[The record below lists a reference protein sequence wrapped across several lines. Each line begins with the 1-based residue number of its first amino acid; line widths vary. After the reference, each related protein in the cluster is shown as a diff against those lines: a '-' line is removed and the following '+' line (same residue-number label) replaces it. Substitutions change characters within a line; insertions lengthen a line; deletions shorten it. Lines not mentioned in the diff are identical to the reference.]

1 MADGSTA
8 VRSFQAAR
16 AAERRAQLSRPKVVY
31 VMGSGRSGSTI
42 LGVVLGNCE
51 GVFYAGELDNWLA
64 RAGEPLL
71 GGTERTRVWGAVRE
85 RVTGA
90 SDLFGRD
97 CQRLL
102 ERSSASLRP
111 HRWRQRRRLRTRY
124 RPVTESLYRAIA
136 GVAGATHVVDTAHF
150 PLRARELQSVAGI
163 DLYLVYLI
171 RDPQAVVASFNLH
184 IDRGDVA
191 ERRLR
196 TLVTNANLWLTHLL
210 SLLVFLRQPRERRM
224 LLRHESLLADPEGV
238 LRDLLAR
245 VDCQAE
251 LPDLGSLS
259 TGFPLNGNR
268 FIGSERV
275 ALRRRVLRPG
285 RDSRVTALVQA
296 PWSFVLARL
305 RPTVSGADSTAAP
318 SWSKQPPP
326 GGQADP
332 HEHAASAG

>member
-1 MADGSTA
+1 MAGGSTA
-8 VRSFQAAR
+8 EEEVSGSGL
-16 AAERRAQLSRPKVVY
+16 AAEEGALGGSAALLSRANAQRPKVVY

-42 LGVVLGNCE
+42 LGVALGNCG
-51 GVFYAGELDNWLA
+51 GVFYAGELDNWLP

-71 GGTERTRVWGAVRE
+71 GGTERTRFWAAVRE
-85 RVTGA
+85 RVPGA

-102 ERSSASLRP
+102 ERSSAVMCP
-111 HRWRQRRRLRTRY
+111 HRWRQRRRLRARY
-124 RPVTESLYRAIA
+124 RAVNEDLYHAIA
-136 GVAGATHVVDTAHF
+136 GVASATHVIDTSHF
-150 PLRARELQSVAGI
+150 PLRARELQRLPDI
-163 DLYLVYLI
+163 DLYLIYLI

-184 IDRGDVA
+184 IGRGDVA

-210 SLLVFLRQPRERRM
+210 SLLVFLRHPCERRL
-224 LLRHESLLADPEGV
+224 LLRHEDLLADPEGV
-238 LRDLLAR
+238 LRELLAR
-245 VDCQAE
+245 LDCAAE

-275 ALRRRVLRPG
+275 ALRRRVLRPR
-285 RDSRVTALVQA
+285 RDSWLTALLQA

-305 RPTVSGADSTAAP
+305 GPTLA
-318 SWSKQPPP
+318 
-326 GGQADP
+326 P
-332 HEHAASAG
+332 HEHVCG